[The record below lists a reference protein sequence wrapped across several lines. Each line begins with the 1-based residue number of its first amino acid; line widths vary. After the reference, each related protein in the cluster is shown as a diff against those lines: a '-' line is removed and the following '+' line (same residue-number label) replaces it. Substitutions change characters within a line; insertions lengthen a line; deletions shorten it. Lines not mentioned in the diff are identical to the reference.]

1 VKIVE
6 EEIGTG
12 LQRSD
17 IETDLAAS
25 GDDLLS
31 FKVVA
36 FESFLPHDI
45 PLLLQRRVALDSS
58 AVHLQPAIFPISAVR
73 HDCLLLGWCGL
84 LMP

>member
-17 IETDLAAS
+17 IETNLAAS

-45 PLLLQRRVALDSS
+45 PLLL
-58 AVHLQPAIFPISAVR
+58 
-73 HDCLLLGWCGL
+73 
-84 LMP
+84 